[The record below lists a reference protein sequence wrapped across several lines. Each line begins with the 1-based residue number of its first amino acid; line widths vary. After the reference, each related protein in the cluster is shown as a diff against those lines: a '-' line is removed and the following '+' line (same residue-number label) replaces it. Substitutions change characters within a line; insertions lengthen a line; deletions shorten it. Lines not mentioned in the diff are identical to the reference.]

1 MYHSSLS
8 PINPR
13 ARRAFTLIELILVM
27 GILVMVMSLAV
38 PMVTRTLGRQ
48 SLKQGADRVRIA
60 MGKARVEAI
69 RTGEIHAL
77 FFQAQGNWLNVGKF
91 DQIAAQADLASTE
104 LQRIERT
111 THTGYEENLLP
122 KGIRFISADLAVD
135 SRADQALGG
144 ANVND
149 DSIQPVLFYPDGTA
163 QDALIY
169 LQDDKQNILAV
180 ELRGLTGSARTVRI
194 QQSR

>member
-1 MYHSSLS
+1 MYHSRLS

-13 ARRAFTLIELILVM
+13 PRRAFTLIELILVL
-27 GILVMVMSLAV
+27 GILVMIMSLAV

-60 MGKARVEAI
+60 MGQARVEAI
-69 RTGEIHAL
+69 RTGEIQAL
-77 FFQAQGNWLNVGKF
+77 FFQAQGNWLSVGKF
-91 DQIAAQADLASTE
+91 DQIGAQANLASDAQ
-104 LQRIERT
+104 QRIALT
-111 THTGYEENLLP
+111 THTGYEEDLLP
-122 KGIRFISADLAVD
+122 KGIRFVSADLAID

-144 ANVND
+144 ANVSS

-169 LQDDKQNILAV
+169 LQDDKQNVLAV
-180 ELRGLTGSARTVRI
+180 ELRGMTGTARTVRI

>member
-1 MYHSSLS
+1 MYHSSVSSL
-8 PINPR
+8 NVR
-13 ARRAFTLIELILVM
+13 ARRAFTLIELILVL
-27 GILVMVMSLAV
+27 GILVMIMSLAV

-60 MGKARVEAI
+60 MGRARVEAI

-77 FFQAQGNWLNVGKF
+77 FFQPQGNWLSVGKF
-91 DQIAAQADLASTE
+91 DQIGAQADLASDA
-104 LQRIERT
+104 LQRIART
-111 THTGYEENLLP
+111 THTGYEEDLLP
-122 KGIRFISADLAVD
+122 KGIRFVSADLVVD

-149 DSIQPVLFYPDGTA
+149 ESIQPVLFYPDGTA

-180 ELRGLTGSARTVRI
+180 ELRGMTGTARTARI